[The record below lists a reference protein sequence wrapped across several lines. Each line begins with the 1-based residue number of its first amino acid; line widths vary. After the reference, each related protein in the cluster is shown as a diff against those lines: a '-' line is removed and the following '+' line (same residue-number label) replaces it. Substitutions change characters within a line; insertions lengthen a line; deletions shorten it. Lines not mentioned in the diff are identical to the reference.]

1 MRITGHWPLREL
13 VCVGGAGG
21 FGGAGGGGE
30 GDSHRGQRGKGREI
44 NARQCLE
51 QQLVHQLTTSREKKE
66 GGRRVLEGGETGR
79 QTEICVLRL
88 KQKKKLAG
96 TETATTE
103 VKSR

>member
-51 QQLVHQLTTSREKKE
+51 QQLVHQLTTSREKKKA
-66 GGRRVLEGGETGR
+66 GGGCWRGVRRADR
-79 QTEICVLRL
+79 QKFVC
-88 KQKKKLAG
+88 
-96 TETATTE
+96 
-103 VKSR
+103 